1 MLRAGGTRGNPQK
14 LLCQVAQ
21 WVPRRR
27 GRRYQYI
34 YEMTSRFCNSPS
46 LGLVVPDWRFIPSR
60 SNSNELLQKGKER
73 LASLLVWRRKLRSP
87 NRFHPPDINRFYLGQ
102 SAVGEEFDAVVL
114 FLRIDHAADADSAII
129 GEDFED

>member
-34 YEMTSRFCNSPS
+34 YEMISSFCNSTS
-46 LGLVVPDWRFIPSR
+46 LDPVVPDWRFIPPR

-87 NRFHPPDINRFYLGQ
+87 NRFHPPDINRFYLGRPT
-102 SAVGEEFDAVVL
+102 SGEEFDALVL
-114 FLRIDHAADADSAII
+114 FLRIDHAGDAGPAIV
-129 GEDFED
+129 GEDFEH